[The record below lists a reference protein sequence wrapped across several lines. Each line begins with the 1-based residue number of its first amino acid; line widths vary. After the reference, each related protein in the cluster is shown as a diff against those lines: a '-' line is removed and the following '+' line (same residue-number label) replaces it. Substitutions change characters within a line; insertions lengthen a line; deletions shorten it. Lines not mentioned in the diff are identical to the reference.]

1 MRSSI
6 WRSRARAGADAG
18 QRNGGMPYT
27 RGTEARQPVKVTLER
42 LPESRVQLEIEVEP
56 DRLERSLD
64 AAYKRLV
71 PKLRV
76 PGFRP
81 GKAPR
86 PVVERMLG
94 REELIREALESL
106 LPDVYREA
114 VEGEDVDAI
123 APPEIEVLET
133 EPVRFKATVPVRPT
147 ITLGDYRAIRLDP
160 ETVEVTDEMFA
171 EQMAL
176 IRRRFATIAPV
187 ERGAQWGDI
196 LTADIMGTVDGAPL
210 VQDEDVEFQ
219 LNEGQRLLLPG
230 LAEEFLGM
238 EAESEKAVELPVP
251 DDFPGQAR
259 GGTASLTLALKAV
272 KEEELPE
279 EDDDL
284 ARQVNADEFETI
296 DQLRERVRADLLET
310 LQRRADEAYRL
321 QAVDELVERSGVE
334 YPAVLLDREV
344 DELIRETHGSD
355 ARAFQAHLAQ
365 VGQTP
370 AEFRESYREPAA
382 HRLRRSLVL
391 SEFGQA
397 EGVGVSEEE
406 VAERREEMLKPLGE
420 NAAAMRNVF
429 ESERGAA
436 GIRQDLLT
444 NKTLDRL
451 RAIAAGE
458 VADDGEA
465 ADDAEAASE
474 PVVAADAADDAD
486 AGEAEPA
493 SEPAAD
499 ADAAPEPEA
508 SNEEHAE

>member
-1 MRSSI
+1 M
-6 WRSRARAGADAG
+6 
-18 QRNGGMPYT
+18 
-27 RGTEARQPVKVTLER
+27 KVTLER

-64 AAYKRLV
+64 AAYRRLV

-86 PVVERMLG
+86 NVVERMLG
-94 REELIREALESL
+94 REELIREALDSL
-106 LPDVYREA
+106 LPDVFREA
-114 VEGEDVDAI
+114 LESEEVDVI

-147 ITLGDYRAIRLDP
+147 IKLGDYHAIRLDP
-160 ETVEVTDEMFA
+160 EAVEVTDEMFA
-171 EQMAL
+171 EQMQI

-196 LTADIMGTVDGAPL
+196 LTADIAGTVEGAPL

-219 LNEGQRLLLPG
+219 LNEGQLLLLPG
-230 LAEEFLGM
+230 LAEEFLDM
-238 EAESEKAVELPVP
+238 EAEAEKAVELPVP
-251 DDFPGQAR
+251 DDFPGEAR
-259 GGTASLTLALKAV
+259 GKTASLTLTLKAV
-272 KEEELPE
+272 KVEELPD

-296 DQLRERVRADLLET
+296 DQLHERVRADLLET
-310 LQRRADEAYRL
+310 LQRRADESYRL
-321 QAVDELVERSGVE
+321 KAVDALVERSEVE
-334 YPAVLLDREV
+334 YPAVLLDHEV
-344 DELIRETHGSD
+344 DELIRETHGND

-365 VGQTP
+365 AGQTP

-391 SEFGQA
+391 SEFGRA
-397 EGVGVSEEE
+397 EGLGVSDEE

-429 ESERGAA
+429 ESERGEA

-458 VADDGEA
+458 VEPP
-465 ADDAEAASE
+465 AASE
-474 PVVAADAADDAD
+474 DAD
-486 AGEAEPA
+486 AGDAEEAESE
-493 SEPAAD
+493 SEPESEAVAEAD
-499 ADAAPEPEA
+499 ADAAPEAEAAEEA
-508 SNEEHAE
+508 SNEEQAE

>member
-1 MRSSI
+1 MRASETGECRI
-6 WRSRARAGADAG
+6 LA
-18 QRNGGMPYT
+18 
-27 RGTEARQPVKVTLER
+27 GTEARRPVKVTLER

-64 AAYKRLV
+64 AAYRRLA

-94 REELIREALESL
+94 REELIREALDSL
-106 LPDVYREA
+106 LPDVYQEA
-114 VEGEDVDAI
+114 VEGGEVDAI

-147 ITLGDYRAIRLDP
+147 ITLGDYGAIRLEP
-160 ETVEVTDEMFA
+160 ETVEVTDEMQA
-171 EQMAL
+171 EQMEI
-176 IRRRFATIAPV
+176 IRRRFATIGPV

-196 LTADIMGTVDGAPL
+196 LTADITGTVDGAPL
-210 VQDEDVEFQ
+210 VNDEDVEFQ
-219 LNEGQRLLLPG
+219 LVEGQRLLLPG
-230 LAEEFLGM
+230 LAEAFLGM
-238 EAESEKAVELPVP
+238 EAESEQTLDLPVP
-251 DDFPGQAR
+251 DDFPETVR
-259 GGTASLTLALKAV
+259 GKTASLTLALKAV
-272 KEEELPE
+272 KEEDLPD

-296 DQLRERVRADLLET
+296 DDLRERVRADLLET

-321 QAVDELVERSGVE
+321 KAVDELVERSEVE

-344 DELIRETHGSD
+344 AELIRETHGTD
-355 ARAFQAHLAQ
+355 VRAFQAHLAH

-370 AEFRESYREPAA
+370 AEFRESYRGPAA

-391 SEFGQA
+391 SEFGRV
-397 EGVGVSEEE
+397 EGIGVSEEE
-406 VAERREEMLKPLGE
+406 VAARREEMLEPMGE
-420 NAAAMRNVF
+420 NATAMRAMF

-444 NKTLDRL
+444 NKTLERL
-451 RAIAAGE
+451 RAIVAGE
-458 VADDGEA
+458 VEPAAADVPDDGGESE
-465 ADDAEAASE
+465 AEA
-474 PVVAADAADDAD
+474 VADADAAPDP
-486 AGEAEPA
+486 EA
-493 SEPAAD
+493 AAD
-499 ADAAPEPEA
+499 ADAAPDPEA
-508 SNEEHAE
+508 SNEEQAE

>member
-1 MRSSI
+1 M
-6 WRSRARAGADAG
+6 
-18 QRNGGMPYT
+18 
-27 RGTEARQPVKVTLER
+27 KVTLER

-64 AAYKRLV
+64 AAYRRLV

-94 REELIREALESL
+94 REELIREALDSL

-114 VEGEDVDAI
+114 VEGEEVDAI
-123 APPEIEVLET
+123 AQPEIELLET

-147 ITLGDYRAIRLDP
+147 IALGDYHAIRLDP
-160 ETVEVTDEMFA
+160 EAVEVTDEMFA
-171 EQMAL
+171 EQMAI

-187 ERGAQWGDI
+187 ERGARWGDI
-196 LTADIMGTVDGAPL
+196 LTADIAGTVEGVPL
-210 VQDEDVEFQ
+210 VQDEDAEFQ
-219 LNEGQRLLLPG
+219 LIEGQRLLLPG
-230 LAEEFLGM
+230 LAEEFLDM
-238 EAESEKAVELPVP
+238 EAESEKAVDLPVP
-251 DDFPGQAR
+251 DDFPAEVR
-259 GGTASLTLALKAV
+259 GKTASLTLTLKAV
-272 KEEELPE
+272 KVEELPD

-284 ARQVNADEFETI
+284 ARQVNADEFEII

-310 LQRRADEAYRL
+310 LQRRADESYRL
-321 QAVDELVERSGVE
+321 KAVDALVERSEVE
-334 YPAVLLDREV
+334 YPVVLLEHEV
-344 DELIRETHGSD
+344 DELIRETHGND

-365 VGQTP
+365 VGQTF
-370 AEFRESYREPAA
+370 AEFRESYRDPAA

-397 EGVGVSEEE
+397 EGVGVSDEE

-429 ESERGAA
+429 ESERGEA

-458 VADDGEA
+458 VEPPA
-465 ADDAEAASE
+465 ASAEASE
-474 PVVAADAADDAD
+474 ADD
-486 AGEAEPA
+486 AGEAEPE
-493 SEPAAD
+493 SEAVAD
-499 ADAAPEPEA
+499 AEVDTVPEPEAAAEAETDAEATPETEA
-508 SNEEHAE
+508 SNEEQAE